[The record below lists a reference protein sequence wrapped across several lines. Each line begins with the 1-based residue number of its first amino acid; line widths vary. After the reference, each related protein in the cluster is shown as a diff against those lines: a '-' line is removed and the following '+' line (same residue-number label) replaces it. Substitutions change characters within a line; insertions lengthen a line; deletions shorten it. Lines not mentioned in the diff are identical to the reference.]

1 MAEFSVT
8 LEQLKSIKEQLAE
21 QNALFR
27 NQISGLADTANS
39 ISGMWEGEAKEK
51 FMSEFANDQVK
62 MNTFYDAINAY
73 IQALESIIA
82 NYVNA
87 ENINVETAT
96 TRTYH

>member
-21 QNALFR
+21 QNALFK
-27 NQISGLADTANS
+27 NQISGLADTAS
-39 ISGMWEGEAKEK
+39 SLSGMWEGEAKEK
-51 FMSEFANDQVK
+51 FMSEFANDQAK
-62 MNTFYDAINAY
+62 MNAFYDAINSY
-73 IQALESIIA
+73 IQALEAIIA

-87 ENINVETAT
+87 ENINVDTAT

>member
-1 MAEFSVT
+1 MAEFNVT
-8 LEQLKSIKEQLAE
+8 ISELVSKANTLNELNQTFKGQVGTMIDLEA
-21 QNALFR
+21 
-27 NQISGLADTANS
+27 GL
-39 ISGMWEGEAKEK
+39 SGMWEGEAKEK